1 MDGRRVRARQMGLS
15 LLCRSGDNNKALTQS
30 VSHLHSTDSDDK
42 EQLDH
47 EERRQQIDERR
58 ARNRA

>member
-1 MDGRRVRARQMGLS
+1 MF
-15 LLCRSGDNNKALTQS
+15 
-30 VSHLHSTDSDDK
+30 HLHSTDSDDK

-58 ARNRA
+58 ARNRAQVWEQTERTKFG